1 MIRIQMLCCG
11 KLTCTN
17 TVVVTW
23 PPLNIL
29 VNRPCSSWP
38 TLMGRECKRRIIRR
52 QTPYRISV
60 NYNLCFY
67 LFTAMFTSAL
77 GETDVCI
84 KVGKYHQLAYPEI
97 FDLTVFQYF
106 IGFVKSYLSNN
117 RLLSFIVDTVRYEI
131 VSCDSYKKILAMYFY
146 FAISIVYSSLLIGF
160 LFISLS

>member
-1 MIRIQMLCCG
+1 
-11 KLTCTN
+11 
-17 TVVVTW
+17 
-23 PPLNIL
+23 
-29 VNRPCSSWP
+29 
-38 TLMGRECKRRIIRR
+38 
-52 QTPYRISV
+52 
-60 NYNLCFY
+60 
-67 LFTAMFTSAL
+67 MFTSAL

-131 VSCDSYKKILAMYFY
+131 VSCDGYKKILAMYFY

-160 LFISLS
+160 LFISLSSAVISLAFYFLHLSVNAIHLRRIEIGDQK